1 MIKKGKLVVI
11 EGTDGSGKGTQI
23 KSLMNMLTSRN
34 ISSEVIDFPQYSDN
48 LWGEMVGQFLK
59 GEFGEIDALPPKYA
73 ALPYMLDR
81 LVAKPKI
88 EQWLSEGKL
97 VLSNRYMTSNLAF
110 MGAKAGTERDETI
123 AWLKNAEYDT
133 NKLPV
138 PDLVILLNVTPELSH
153 SNVAKKEARDYMK
166 GSEKV
171 RDIFEDDVN
180 FQTKV
185 AEVYLHL
192 AKTEPNWEVINCLEG
207 TKMRSIESITND
219 LVKTLEE
226 RNIIT

>member
-1 MIKKGKLVVI
+1 MNERGKLVVI

-23 KSLMNMLTSRN
+23 KSLVSCLTTRN
-34 ISSEVIDFPQYSDN
+34 IPAEVIDFPQYADN
-48 LWGEMVGQFLK
+48 LWGEMIGQFLK
-59 GEFGEIDALPPKYA
+59 GDFGEIDALPPKYA

-88 EQWLSEGKL
+88 EKWLDEGKL

-110 MGAKAGTERDETI
+110 MGAKAGSARDETI
-123 AWLKNAEYDT
+123 SWLKKAEFET
-133 NKLPV
+133 NKLPI

-153 SNVAKKEARDYMK
+153 SNVAKKEERGYLK

-192 AKTEPNWEVINCLEG
+192 AKTEPNWTVIDCLEKG
-207 TKMRSIESITND
+207 EMRQIENITDD
-219 LVKTLEE
+219 LLKQLEE
-226 RNIIT
+226 KKII